1 MFSLEIIIPIIVVAA
16 VCAVYIILRGRRD
29 ERRAREAG
37 EKLRPIPMDD
47 PLVAGGA
54 AMRPAPDAPAPKPAA
69 GAAAPMEPVFN
80 PDAAKP
86 SEESELFEPQS
97 PSDEPP
103 IYRQLEAEEEAQR
116 AADEAEAQAAA
127 QAAEPE
133 SGERHPAEPP
143 VDSMIEW
150 ILDIAPREGMQFAL
164 GGVQSLKLEVDRLQL
179 PLLVRIWAQS
189 SRDGLY
195 YDSGELT
202 GPARHVVAAVV
213 LANRAAQ
220 LDDVAAS
227 RFFQVLEQS
236 AAQNEVALR
245 REMEPEDAVKRS
257 ADLKRFIKYY
267 DRAVEVRIV
276 PRGEA
281 EENFSLDAVGAAASA
296 AGFAAASGRWELR
309 LAVDDIDPVMTL
321 AFGPDQTK
329 SLTLALSLP
338 LANLA
343 RGDLK
348 RFFAIANSLSA
359 ALNGIWTDCAAR
371 PIDAGGAMQIAEKIA
386 SQAKLMSAGGVT
398 PASERAKL
406 LFSH

>member
-1 MFSLEIIIPIIVVAA
+1 M
-16 VCAVYIILRGRRD
+16 
-29 ERRAREAG
+29 
-37 EKLRPIPMDD
+37 
-47 PLVAGGA
+47 
-54 AMRPAPDAPAPKPAA
+54 
-69 GAAAPMEPVFN
+69 
-80 PDAAKP
+80 
-86 SEESELFEPQS
+86 
-97 PSDEPP
+97 
-103 IYRQLEAEEEAQR
+103 
-116 AADEAEAQAAA
+116 
-127 QAAEPE
+127 
-133 SGERHPAEPP
+133 
-143 VDSMIEW
+143 
-150 ILDIAPREGMQFAL
+150 
-164 GGVQSLKLEVDRLQL
+164 
-179 PLLVRIWAQS
+179 
-189 SRDGLY
+189 
-195 YDSGELT
+195 
-202 GPARHVVAAVV
+202 
-213 LANRAAQ
+213 
-220 LDDVAAS
+220 
-227 RFFQVLEQS
+227 
-236 AAQNEVALR
+236 
-245 REMEPEDAVKRS
+245 
-257 ADLKRFIKYY
+257 
-267 DRAVEVRIV
+267 

-281 EENFSLDAVGAAASA
+281 EENFSLEAVGAAASA

>member
-1 MFSLEIIIPIIVVAA
+1 
-16 VCAVYIILRGRRD
+16 
-29 ERRAREAG
+29 
-37 EKLRPIPMDD
+37 
-47 PLVAGGA
+47 
-54 AMRPAPDAPAPKPAA
+54 
-69 GAAAPMEPVFN
+69 
-80 PDAAKP
+80 
-86 SEESELFEPQS
+86 
-97 PSDEPP
+97 
-103 IYRQLEAEEEAQR
+103 
-116 AADEAEAQAAA
+116 
-127 QAAEPE
+127 
-133 SGERHPAEPP
+133 
-143 VDSMIEW
+143 
-150 ILDIAPREGMQFAL
+150 
-164 GGVQSLKLEVDRLQL
+164 
-179 PLLVRIWAQS
+179 
-189 SRDGLY
+189 
-195 YDSGELT
+195 
-202 GPARHVVAAVV
+202 
-213 LANRAAQ
+213 
-220 LDDVAAS
+220 
-227 RFFQVLEQS
+227 
-236 AAQNEVALR
+236 
-245 REMEPEDAVKRS
+245 MEPEDAVKRS

-398 PASERAKL
+398 PASERAN
-406 LFSH
+406 FSSRIKAKTLTKHSARGRPTVDCHIDCRTAFSLSTTEYD

>member
-1 MFSLEIIIPIIVVAA
+1 MT
-16 VCAVYIILRGRRD
+16 
-29 ERRAREAG
+29 
-37 EKLRPIPMDD
+37 
-47 PLVAGGA
+47 
-54 AMRPAPDAPAPKPAA
+54 
-69 GAAAPMEPVFN
+69 VFI
-80 PDAAKP
+80 D
-86 SEESELFEPQS
+86 
-97 PSDEPP
+97 
-103 IYRQLEAEEEAQR
+103 
-116 AADEAEAQAAA
+116 
-127 QAAEPE
+127 
-133 SGERHPAEPP
+133 
-143 VDSMIEW
+143 
-150 ILDIAPREGMQFAL
+150 
-164 GGVQSLKLEVDRLQL
+164 
-179 PLLVRIWAQS
+179 
-189 SRDGLY
+189 
-195 YDSGELT
+195 DSGELT

-236 AAQNEVALR
+236 AAQTKWRCVGQ
-245 REMEPEDAVKRS
+245 MEPETPSSVRARPQGG
-257 ADLKRFIKYY
+257 FIKYY

-276 PRGEA
+276 PARRSRETA
-281 EENFSLDAVGAAASA
+281 RSTPSARAASA

-321 AFGPDQTK
+321 AFGPNQTK

-406 LFSH
+406 SLLALKRNHSRALRTRPPDCRLPYRLSDGLFIEHN

>member
-47 PLVAGGA
+47 PLVASGA

-69 GAAAPMEPVFN
+69 SAAAPMEPVFN

-116 AADEAEAQAAA
+116 AA
-127 QAAEPE
+127 EPE
-133 SGERHPAEPP
+133 GGERHPAEPP

-281 EENFSLDAVGAAASA
+281 EENFSLEAVGAAASA

-348 RFFAIANSLSA
+348 RFFAIANSLAA

>member
-1 MFSLEIIIPIIVVAA
+1 M
-16 VCAVYIILRGRRD
+16 
-29 ERRAREAG
+29 
-37 EKLRPIPMDD
+37 
-47 PLVAGGA
+47 
-54 AMRPAPDAPAPKPAA
+54 
-69 GAAAPMEPVFN
+69 
-80 PDAAKP
+80 
-86 SEESELFEPQS
+86 
-97 PSDEPP
+97 
-103 IYRQLEAEEEAQR
+103 
-116 AADEAEAQAAA
+116 
-127 QAAEPE
+127 
-133 SGERHPAEPP
+133 
-143 VDSMIEW
+143 
-150 ILDIAPREGMQFAL
+150 
-164 GGVQSLKLEVDRLQL
+164 
-179 PLLVRIWAQS
+179 
-189 SRDGLY
+189 
-195 YDSGELT
+195 
-202 GPARHVVAAVV
+202 V

-309 LAVDDIDPVMTL
+309 LAVDDIDPVRRSPSVPIRPSRSRWH
-321 AFGPDQTK
+321 FPFR
-329 SLTLALSLP
+329 